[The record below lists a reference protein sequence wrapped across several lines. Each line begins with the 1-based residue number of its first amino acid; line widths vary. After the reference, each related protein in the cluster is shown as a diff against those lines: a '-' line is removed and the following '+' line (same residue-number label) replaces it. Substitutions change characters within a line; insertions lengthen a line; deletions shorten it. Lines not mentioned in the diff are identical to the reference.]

1 MEEVNELKT
10 LVVNL
15 FDCVKTLNATTS
27 KLFANQQIFMRKQD
41 NILKKIESIYP
52 RVQEQEHQ
60 LNLISERF
68 HQHII
73 NAPTLEQFENIVN
86 RPTHSTQSQNSQ
98 SQNVG
103 EADGRTIKFDSFE
116 NYGSPPRHE
125 NSDTQRVPLTAQ
137 QHPLGLDPGELGPL
151 DLVSDDTPIISDE
164 ESPSLD
170 DDKSTADD
178 SSVMKTLMNFKLKT
192 EDDRCR
198 RTIIFSNLSYFKH
211 ESWHNGR
218 LTNFWPRFRN
228 TLRAVELGFI
238 L

>member
-27 KLFANQQIFMRKQD
+27 KLFANQQIFMKQQD

-73 NAPTLEQFENIVN
+73 NAPIVEQFENI
-86 RPTHSTQSQNSQ
+86 SSQSQKSQ

-103 EADGRTIKFDSFE
+103 EADGRTINVSDSFEIITFSDSFE
-116 NYGSPPRHE
+116 NYGSTPGHV

-151 DLVSDDTPIISDE
+151 DPVSDDTPIISDE
-164 ESPSLD
+164 DIDE
-170 DDKSTADD
+170 
-178 SSVMKTLMNFKLKT
+178 F
-192 EDDRCR
+192 
-198 RTIIFSNLSYFKH
+198 
-211 ESWHNGR
+211 
-218 LTNFWPRFRN
+218 
-228 TLRAVELGFI
+228 
-238 L
+238 

>member
-27 KLFANQQIFMRKQD
+27 KLFANQQIFMKQQD

-60 LNLISERF
+60 LNQISERF

-73 NAPTLEQFENIVN
+73 NAPIVEQFENI
-86 RPTHSTQSQNSQ
+86 SSQSQKSQ

-103 EADGRTIKFDSFE
+103 EADGRTMTFSDSFETITFSDSFE
-116 NYGSPPRHE
+116 NYGSTPGHV

-151 DLVSDDTPIISDE
+151 DPVSDDTPIISDE
-164 ESPSLD
+164 DIDE
-170 DDKSTADD
+170 
-178 SSVMKTLMNFKLKT
+178 F
-192 EDDRCR
+192 
-198 RTIIFSNLSYFKH
+198 
-211 ESWHNGR
+211 
-218 LTNFWPRFRN
+218 
-228 TLRAVELGFI
+228 
-238 L
+238 